1 MLVNT
6 IPFRSG
12 GKQGA
17 KGKQFI
23 DYLIDRSTNGWLFFL
38 GGSAKKS
45 SWLQWRASERWIQTS
60 SRVKRRGF
68 CFSEGFS
75 RVKGYRADQRADG
88 NAWWST
94 QLIFLNILIYKSLLC
109 SRLLGRSKISYP
121 GIDCLISWKLYVSY
135 DFFII
140 FFLLNI
146 TVWVIYGYV
155 YVHYR
160 GDKVLRQIRLP
171 V

>member
-38 GGSAKKS
+38 GGSAKKAHS
-45 SWLQWRASERWIQTS
+45 FSDVRARDGFRQAAEWRGEAS
-60 SRVKRRGF
+60 GAF
-68 CFSEGFS
+68 CFLEVFS

-88 NAWWST
+88 NEWWST

-121 GIDCLISWKLYVSY
+121 GIDRLISWKLYISY
-135 DFFII
+135 DFII
-140 FFLLNI
+140 FFF
-146 TVWVIYGYV
+146 TEHHGV
-155 YVHYR
+155 
-160 GDKVLRQIRLP
+160 GDLWICLGAL
-171 V
+171 